1 MDTILLYDNVVKL
14 LLKNLLMSIA
24 GILALGFILYLTPI
38 LAENLTGNKT
48 DTTGFSQNNS
58 IRNLEN
64 PVLKIENNPL
74 ANLSNPLENLTNPL
88 ENLSNPLENLTNPLE
103 NLTK

>member
-1 MDTILLYDNVVKL
+1 ML
-14 LLKNLLMSIA
+14 LLKNLIMVIA
-24 GILALGFILYLTPI
+24 GILALGFFLHLTPI
-38 LAENLTGNKT
+38 SAQNLGGNKT

-64 PVLKIENNPL
+64 PALKIEKNPL

-88 ENLSNPLENLTNPLE
+88 A

>member
-1 MDTILLYDNVVKL
+1 LN
-14 LLKNLLMSIA
+14 NLLIVIV
-24 GILALGFILYLTPI
+24 GILALGFSLYLTPI
-38 LAENLTGNKT
+38 SAQNLTSNKT

-64 PVLKIENNPL
+64 PALKIEKNPLANLTNPL
-74 ANLSNPLENLTNPL
+74 ANLSNPLANLTNPL
-88 ENLSNPLENLTNPLE
+88 A

>member
-1 MDTILLYDNVVKL
+1 MVLTGVI
-14 LLKNLLMSIA
+14 
-24 GILALGFILYLTPI
+24 ALGFFLHQAPI
-38 LAENLTGNKT
+38 SAQNLTDNKT
-48 DTTGFSQNNS
+48 GTTGFSQNNS

-64 PVLKIENNPL
+64 PVLKIEKNPL

-88 ENLSNPLENLTNPLE
+88 ANLSNPLENLTNPLA

>member
-1 MDTILLYDNVVKL
+1 MKS
-14 LLKNLLMSIA
+14 LLMVA
-24 GILALGFILYLTPI
+24 TGFLLAFFLNLIPI
-38 LAENLTGNKT
+38 SAQNITDNKT

-64 PVLKIENNPL
+64 PALKVEKNPL

-88 ENLSNPLENLTNPLE
+88 ANLS
-103 NLTK
+103 K

>member
-1 MDTILLYDNVVKL
+1 MVVKL
-14 LLKNLLMSIA
+14 LLENLLMVA
-24 GILALGFILYLTPI
+24 CFLLLAFFLNLIPI
-38 LAENLTGNKT
+38 SAQNITDNKT

-64 PVLKIENNPL
+64 PALKVEKNPL

-88 ENLSNPLENLTNPLE
+88 ANLS
-103 NLTK
+103 K

>member
-1 MDTILLYDNVVKL
+1 ML
-14 LLKNLLMSIA
+14 LLKNLFMVIA
-24 GILALGFILYLTPI
+24 GILALGFFLHLTPI
-38 LAENLTGNKT
+38 SAQNLGGNKT

-64 PVLKIENNPL
+64 PALKIEKNPL

-88 ENLSNPLENLTNPLE
+88 A

>member
-1 MDTILLYDNVVKL
+1 ML
-14 LLKNLLMSIA
+14 LLKNLFIVIA
-24 GILALGFILYLTPI
+24 GILALGFFLHLTPI
-38 LAENLTGNKT
+38 SAQNLGGNKT

-64 PVLKIENNPL
+64 PALKIEKNPL

-88 ENLSNPLENLTNPLE
+88 A

>member
-1 MDTILLYDNVVKL
+1 MLI
-14 LLKNLLMSIA
+14 LKNLIMVIA
-24 GILALGFILYLTPI
+24 GILALGFFLHLTPI
-38 LAENLTGNKT
+38 SAQNLGGNKT

-64 PVLKIENNPL
+64 PALKIEKNPL

-88 ENLSNPLENLTNPLE
+88 A